1 MKTEDLI
8 RAYIKTIIGADVDVE
23 ILDETV
29 VLTDGE
35 DWSIYI
41 DETGFM
47 FIGTFVDDDIDL
59 IQKLKQYSPHI
70 WHIYTTEMNEG

>member
-1 MKTEDLI
+1 MKIEDLI
-8 RAYIKTIIGADVDVE
+8 SAYIKTIIGADVDVE
-23 ILDETV
+23 ILDGAV

-35 DWSIYI
+35 DWHCYI

-47 FIGTFVDDDIDL
+47 FIGTFVDDEIDI

-70 WHIYTTEMNEG
+70 WHIYTMETNEG